1 MHFMRRQTRS
11 RRDHRTRHRTLK
23 RTLLHTARK
32 YSILV
37 PVPMKAKDKSLLQR
51 IGPGFITGAADDDPS
66 GIGAYSQTGAQFGY
80 SQLWTA
86 LFSFPFMTAVQEMC
100 GRIGLVT
107 GDGLSGVIRKHYARP
122 VLYGAVILLLIANT
136 INIGADLGAMASS
149 MPRLL
154 GLPFLFWLL
163 AITILTLVLEIF
175 VSYPRYSKFLKY
187 LTLSLLAYVITVFIV
202 KQDWKLVI
210 WSTLVPTIIWSRKYL
225 LNIVAILGTTI
236 SPYLFFWQT
245 DEEVEEEIAA
255 HKISAIGVGKPRI
268 TKSDLRNVRLD
279 TIVGMFFSNL
289 AMFFIIAT
297 AASTLGAHG
306 ITSINTATD
315 AAQALRPLAG
325 EFAFLIFTLGIL
337 GTGLL
342 AVPILAGSA
351 SYAVAEAFGW
361 SSGLNKKFSEAHG
374 FYGVITLAT
383 LVGLLV
389 NLLGIPPFTML
400 YYTAIL
406 NGMIAPPLL
415 VLILLISNNKKIMGK
430 YVNGPLSNIL
440 GWMITAIMA
449 VAGIAVLVS

>member
-1 MHFMRRQTRS
+1 
-11 RRDHRTRHRTLK
+11 
-23 RTLLHTARK
+23 
-32 YSILV
+32 
-37 PVPMKAKDKSLLQR
+37 MKAKDKSLLQR

-149 MPRLL
+149 MQLLL